1 MATHSSVLAWRIPW
15 TEEPGG
21 LQSMGSQSAGHC
33 WVTKCTH
40 IFKAGQFYFWFFFT
54 LSSAVR
60 WNSVYLLKHPV
71 TTWSETL
78 HCRVWSHSVMSDSL
92 LDSCPPGSSIRGV
105 FQASILEWIAFPSRG
120 DLPSPGLEP
129 GFPTLQ
135 ADALPSE
142 PAGKPKYDFTEPQ
155 RGPPFQPAPPLPNS
169 RSQPL
174 EETPATL
181 SPLQNASAT
190 SNHTEFCRAVSS
202 GALKIRADCSCPGVN
217 RKIRAESLRRWSG
230 ISRVVHWGNLRRHPF
245 DVQNLL
251 VIVR

>member
-1 MATHSSVLAWRIPW
+1 
-15 TEEPGG
+15 
-21 LQSMGSQSAGHC
+21 
-33 WVTKCTH
+33 
-40 IFKAGQFYFWFFFT
+40 
-54 LSSAVR
+54 
-60 WNSVYLLKHPV
+60 
-71 TTWSETL
+71 
-78 HCRVWSHSVMSDSL
+78 MSDSL
-92 LDSCPPGSSIRGV
+92 LDSRPSGSSIRGV

-129 GFPTLQ
+129 GVPTLQ

-142 PAGKPKYDFTEPQ
+142 PLGKPKYDFTEPQ

-169 RSQPL
+169 RSQPR

-181 SPLQNASAT
+181 SPLQNASAA
-190 SNHTEFCRAVSS
+190 SNHAELCRAVSS

-217 RKIRAESLRRWSG
+217 RKICAESLRRWSG
-230 ISRVVHWGNLRRHPF
+230 ISRVVHWGSLRRHPF